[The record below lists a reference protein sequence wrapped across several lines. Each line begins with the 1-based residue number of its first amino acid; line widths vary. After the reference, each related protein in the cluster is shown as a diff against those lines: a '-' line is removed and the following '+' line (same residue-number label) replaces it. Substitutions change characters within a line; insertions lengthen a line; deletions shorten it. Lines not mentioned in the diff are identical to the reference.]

1 MHLDFPAWILW
12 VNVHWVCLLSICSPA
27 FLKSFHFSLYK
38 KTELFTFF
46 LSCFINLHYFITQ
59 SLLTTG
65 KSCFALQ
72 VGHNVSL
79 MLQLHANYYFCVIIT
94 KTVKIIT
101 SALIVTIIPLIIVS
115 WSLDLPENVLHSS
128 DHSRP
133 YTITW
138 DQCYGVTST
147 ILGTKRNFV
156 SLMQQTLKLMLYR
169 REDFTLP

>member
-1 MHLDFPAWILW
+1 MFFFIL
-12 VNVHWVCLLSICSPA
+12 S
-27 FLKSFHFSLYK
+27 SFV
-38 KTELFTFF
+38 
-46 LSCFINLHYFITQ
+46 NLHYFKTQ
-59 SLLTTG
+59 SLPTTG

-94 KTVKIIT
+94 KTVTVKIIT
-101 SALIVTIIPLIIVS
+101 SVLIVTIILLIIVS
-115 WSLDLPENVLHSS
+115 WSLNLPENVLHSS
-128 DHSRP
+128 DHSRS

-138 DQCYGVTST
+138 DQCNGVTST

-156 SLMQQTLKLMLYR
+156 SLMQQSLKLMLYK

>member
-1 MHLDFPAWILW
+1 M
-12 VNVHWVCLLSICSPA
+12 HWVCLFSIYSPVFLKLFYFSLSIRK
-27 FLKSFHFSLYK
+27 L
-38 KTELFTFF
+38 ELFF
-46 LSCFINLHYFITQ
+46 LFWVGLLICIITQ

-79 MLQLHANYYFCVIIT
+79 MLQFHANYYFCVIIM

-115 WSLDLPENVLHSS
+115 WSLNLPENVLHSS

-169 REDFTLP
+169 REDLTLP